1 MIGGLN
7 MIIRTLLIATVAMLL
22 SACQPKSSDDA
33 ATIAAAKAGYDA
45 FATGDMDAW
54 AKTQAADAKW
64 TMPKGFPYAGT
75 YYGPEQVIEEVFA
88 PIGALWPDFKV
99 EPVAFHAS
107 GNVVLVETRMTTGGL
122 TSDSIHKVVITD
134 GVYTEFQVYDDAGF
148 MMAHAEGAGSIG
160 TQFFEDGSAKPLRA
174 GDTASVQIWMDY
186 IQAHNDRD
194 FDKIAAMN
202 ADDFKGIA
210 ATGEVVEGSAAQA
223 AFLEKWIAAESP
235 QWQVWWV
242 IANGGENAEGTMEQ
256 WLATGNVITA
266 TGPDG
271 AEKKTYE
278 TVDVLIEEDKIRLLN
293 VAAQAMPQ

>member
-1 MIGGLN
+1 
-7 MIIRTLLIATVAMLL
+7 MIIRTLLIATGAMLL
-22 SACQPKSSDDA
+22 SACQPESSDDA

-64 TMPKGFPYAGT
+64 TMPKGFPYAGV

-107 GNVVLVETRMTTGGL
+107 GNVVFVETKMTTGGQ

-174 GDTASVQIWMDY
+174 GDTASVQIWVDY

-194 FDKIAAMN
+194 FDKVAAMN

-210 ATGEVVEGSAAQA
+210 ASGEVVEGSAAHT

-242 IANGGENAEGTMEQ
+242 IANDGENAEGKMEQ
-256 WLATGNVITA
+256 WLATGNVVT
-266 TGPDG
+266 TTDPDG
-271 AEKKTYE
+271 AERRTYE
-278 TVDVLIEEDKIRLLN
+278 TVDVLLEGGKIKLLN
-293 VAAQAMPQ
+293 VAAQSMPQ

>member
-1 MIGGLN
+1 
-7 MIIRTLLIATVAMLL
+7 MIIRTLLIATGAMLL
-22 SACQPKSSDDA
+22 SACQPESSDDA

-64 TMPKGFPYAGT
+64 TMPKGVPYAGV
-75 YYGPEQVIEEVFA
+75 YFGPEQVIEEVFA
-88 PIGALWPDFKV
+88 PLDALWPDFKV

-107 GNVVLVETRMTTGGL
+107 GNVVFVETKMTTGGQ

-148 MMAHAEGAGSIG
+148 MMAHASGADGIG
-160 TQFFEDGSAKPLRA
+160 TQFFDDGSSKSLRA
-174 GDTASVQIWMDY
+174 GDTASVQIWVDY

-210 ATGEVVEGSAAQA
+210 ASGEVVEGSAAHT
-223 AFLEKWIAAESP
+223 AFSEKWIAAESP

-242 IANGGENAEGTMEQ
+242 IANDGENAEGKMEH
-256 WLATGNVITA
+256 WLATGNVVT
-266 TGPDG
+266 TTDPDG
-271 AEKKTYE
+271 AERRTYE
-278 TVDVLIEEDKIRLLN
+278 TVDVLLEGGKIKLLN
-293 VAAQAMPQ
+293 VAAQSMPQ

>member
-1 MIGGLN
+1 
-7 MIIRTLLIATVAMLL
+7 MIIRTLLIATGAMLL
-22 SACQPKSSDDA
+22 SACQPESSDDA

-64 TMPKGFPYAGT
+64 TMPKGFPYAGV

-107 GNVVLVETRMTTGGL
+107 GNVVFVETKMTTGGQ

-148 MMAHAEGAGSIG
+148 MMAHASGADGIG
-160 TQFFEDGSAKPLRA
+160 TQFFDDGSSKSLRA
-174 GDTASVQIWMDY
+174 GDTASVQIWVDY

-194 FDKIAAMN
+194 FDKIVAMN
-202 ADDFKGIA
+202 ADNFKGIA
-210 ATGEVVEGSAAQA
+210 ASGEVVEGSAAQT

-242 IANGGENAEGTMEQ
+242 IANDGENAEGKMEQ
-256 WLATGNVITA
+256 WLATGNVVT
-266 TGPDG
+266 TTDPDG
-271 AEKKTYE
+271 AERRTYE
-278 TVDVLIEEDKIRLLN
+278 TVDVLLEGGKIKLLN
-293 VAAQAMPQ
+293 VAAQSMPQ